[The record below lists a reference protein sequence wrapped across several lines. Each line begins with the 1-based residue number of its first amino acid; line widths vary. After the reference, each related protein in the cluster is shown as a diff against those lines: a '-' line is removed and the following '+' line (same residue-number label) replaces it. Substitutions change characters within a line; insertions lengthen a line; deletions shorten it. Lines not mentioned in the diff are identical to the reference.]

1 MTTRLKA
8 GLAAAGLLT
17 AGIAGAALA
26 QTYLDPQIAYSY
38 VLYED
43 AAKTIVIGYD
53 SDRGCVVSGSNV
65 YAQRVQLHTPY
76 YDATP
81 MYMCTGGGPYLPPDW

>member
-1 MTTRLKA
+1 MSKFLKV
-8 GLAAAGLLT
+8 GIAATGLLL

-26 QTYLDPQIAYSY
+26 QTDLDPQIAYSY

-43 AAKTIVIGYD
+43 AAKTVIIGYD
-53 SDRGCVVSGSNV
+53 TDTGCVASGSSA
-65 YAQRVQLHTPY
+65 YAQRVQLNTPY

-81 MYMCTGGGPYLPPDW
+81 MYTCTGGGAWLPTE

>member
-1 MTTRLKA
+1 MTKRLIA
-8 GLAAAGLLT
+8 GLAAAGLMT
-17 AGIAGAALA
+17 AGAAAA
-26 QTYLDPQIAYSY
+26 QAYLDPQVAYSY

-43 AAKTIVIGYD
+43 AAKTVVIGYAAD
-53 SDRGCVVSGSNV
+53 TGCVVTGRQV

-81 MYMCTGGGPYLPPDW
+81 MYVCSGMGPWLPE

>member
-1 MTTRLKA
+1 MTKRLKA
-8 GLAAAGLLT
+8 GFAAAGLLT
-17 AGIAGAALA
+17 AGIAGAAAA
-26 QTYLDPQIAYSY
+26 QAYLDPQIAYSY

-43 AAKTIVIGYD
+43 AAKTTVIGYD
-53 SDRGCVVSGSNV
+53 SDRGCVVSGNYV

-81 MYMCTGGGPYLPPDW
+81 MYVCTGGGPYLPPDW

>member
-1 MTTRLKA
+1 MTKRIKV
-8 GLAAAGLLT
+8 GIAAAGLLA
-17 AGIAGAALA
+17 AGMAGAALA
-26 QTYLDPQIAYSY
+26 QSYLDPHIAYSY

-43 AAKTIVIGYD
+43 AEKTIITGYD
-53 SDRGCVVSGSNV
+53 SDRGCVVSGQNV

-81 MYMCTGGGPYLPPDW
+81 MYLCTGMGPYLPPEW

>member
-1 MTTRLKA
+1 MSKHLKA
-8 GLAAAGLLT
+8 GLAVAGLLT
-17 AGIAGAALA
+17 ASIAGVAMA

-53 SDRGCVVSGSNV
+53 SDRGCVVSGHNV

-81 MYMCTGGGPYLPPDW
+81 MYICSGMGPYLPPDW

>member
-1 MTTRLKA
+1 MSNHLKA
-8 GLAAAGLLT
+8 GLAVAAFLT
-17 AGIAGAALA
+17 AGIAGVAVA
-26 QTYLDPQIAYSY
+26 QTYLDPQVAYSY

-53 SDRGCVVSGSNV
+53 SDRGCVVSGQNV

-81 MYMCTGGGPYLPPDW
+81 MYICSGMGPYLPPDW